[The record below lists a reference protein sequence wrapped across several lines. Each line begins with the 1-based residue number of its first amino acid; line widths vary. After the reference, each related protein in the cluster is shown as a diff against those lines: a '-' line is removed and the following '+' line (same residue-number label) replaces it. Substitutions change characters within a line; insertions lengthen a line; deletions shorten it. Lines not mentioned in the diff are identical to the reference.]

1 MRRWVLAC
9 WVDACAVV
17 ACAVVLRGLVA
28 AAVLVIGRQYD
39 VQVVQA
45 AKQSSR
51 QAGDEMHELVQVR

>member
-1 MRRWVLAC
+1 M
-9 WVDACAVV
+9 V

-39 VQVVQA
+39 VQVLQA